1 MSTREQNE
9 KKFGNWNELPDGGRR
24 YWLDVTGRHGWRA
37 HYVKEVDEQETTVRF
52 LQEIYDEQ
60 GALVELHE
68 KFPMDKGHRKV

>member
-9 KKFGNWNELPDGGRR
+9 KKFGNWNELRDGGRR

-37 HYVKEVDEQETTVRF
+37 RYVKEVDEQETTVRF

-68 KFPMDKGHRKV
+68 KFPVDKGHRKV